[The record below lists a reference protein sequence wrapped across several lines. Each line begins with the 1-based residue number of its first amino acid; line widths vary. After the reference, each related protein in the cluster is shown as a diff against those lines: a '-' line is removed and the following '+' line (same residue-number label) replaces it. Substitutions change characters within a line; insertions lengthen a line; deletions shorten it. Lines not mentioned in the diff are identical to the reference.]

1 MIFNFS
7 GADSNYPESICSRKG
22 IKITNTKT
30 FKYLGCKI
38 DYNHSGIGHS
48 EINNRINSGNAAFQ
62 QNKNLLRNFHINLK
76 TRIIF
81 LNAYRRS
88 RLTYGCQCWCA
99 TKDTYSNNLDRCSRL
114 MLRKMIRDGFKRFDK
129 KNDDYRFEIT
139 NHQLHQ
145 ICQTENISLYIQLS
159 TNLL

>member
-7 GADSNYPESICSRKG
+7 GADSNYPESICSLKG

-38 DYNHSGIGHS
+38 DYNYSEIGHS

-62 QNKNLLRNFHINLK
+62 QHKNLLRNFHINLK

-81 LNAYRRS
+81 LNACVRS
-88 RLTYGCQCWCA
+88 RLTV
-99 TKDTYSNNLDRCSRL
+99 L
-114 MLRKMIRDGFKRFDK
+114 MVASVGVQQKILTVWQSGQVLSFDAAE
-129 KNDDYRFEIT
+129 DD
-139 NHQLHQ
+139 
-145 ICQTENISLYIQLS
+145 
-159 TNLL
+159 